1 MMLCRVFV
9 AVLILVSLDA
19 GARADSIHLSHF
31 GEVMQSIPWA
41 VALEQKLFQK
51 NNVDV
56 TDVISSQGGGTTIRN
71 MLAGGLGF
79 GASAAGAA
87 VTAIDAGLPVK
98 IVGVDN
104 DSVADILWVVPK
116 TSSLTTI
123 KDVKGKKFGTTTP
136 GALTYVLAQ
145 LLLKKNGLDYSD
157 VTLVPVG
164 TGAGLS
170 ALDNGAV
177 DTTYEYEPLFSRDE
191 GKYRVLARVADIM
204 PRVAIILLVATQDMI
219 DKQPDKL
226 HAIVTAR
233 KQAVDYIYAHPKEA
247 ADVAAKRMVGVDQ
260 GVVERAVAR
269 LVKDKYW
276 SEGGFDPAA
285 MGPLQQLLQLTG
297 EAKGTVDFKAMT
309 DQRFLSPGVP
319 RLE

>member
-1 MMLCRVFV
+1 MMLCRGFV
-9 AVLILVSLDA
+9 AVLVLLSLVAS
-19 GARADSIHLSHF
+19 ARAESIHLSHF

-41 VALEQKLFQK
+41 VALEQKLFEK
-51 NNVDV
+51 SGVDV

-79 GASAAGAA
+79 GASAAGAT

-98 IVGVDN
+98 IVGVDG
-104 DSVADILWVVPK
+104 DSLADILWVVPK
-116 TSSLTTI
+116 ASPLSTI

-136 GALTYVLAQ
+136 GGLTYVLAQ
-145 LLLKKNGLDYSD
+145 LLLTKNGLDYAD
-157 VTLVPVG
+157 VTPVPLG

-170 ALDNGAV
+170 ALDSGAV

-204 PRVAIILLVATQDMI
+204 PRVAIILLVASQDMI
-219 DKQPDKL
+219 DKQPEKL
-226 HAIVTAR
+226 RAIMLAR
-233 KQAVDYIYAHPKEA
+233 KEAVDYVYAHPKEA
-247 ADVAAKRMVGVDQ
+247 ADVAATRMVGVDP

-269 LVKDKYW
+269 LAKDKYW
-276 SEGGFDPAA
+276 SEGGFDSEA
-285 MGPLQQLLQLTG
+285 MRPLQQLLQLTG
-297 EAKGTVDFKAMT
+297 EAKGPIDFNAMT
-309 DQRFLSPGVP
+309 DQRFLPAGVS